1 MQSPSIRLEDVYLSI
16 PVITPGQQRL
26 LRRPSFLTSS
36 VGGGLSQSNGKVHV
50 DAVKGVSLTVDEGDH
65 LALLG
70 HNGAG
75 KTTILRMIAGIYP
88 PTRGKVITT
97 GSIGCVLDVNSAI
110 SPDMT
115 GREAIK
121 YYSLIYGHGDTD
133 WRQIESDV
141 ADFTDLGDFLDLPI
155 RTYSSGMQARLSAA
169 LATAWRQD
177 ILLIDEGIG
186 AGDAAFQKKFESRLH
201 SYMSNAGILVLASH
215 SVDLLQRYCTRG
227 ALFSHGEMLF
237 LGPVEDALRFYAEW
251 QKAGA

>member
-1 MQSPSIRLEDVYLSI
+1 MQPSSIKLEDVYLSI

-26 LRRPSFLTSS
+26 LRRPSFLTS
-36 VGGGLSQSNGKVHV
+36 VGGGLSRSNGKVHV
-50 DAVKGVSLTVDEGDH
+50 DAIKGVSLELAEGDY

-75 KTTILRMIAGIYP
+75 KTTLLRMIAGIYP
-88 PTRGKVITT
+88 PTRGRVTT
-97 GSIGCVLDVNSAI
+97 SGSIGCVLDVNSAI

-121 YYSLIYGHGDTD
+121 YYSLIYGRGDTD
-133 WRQIESDV
+133 WRQIENDV
-141 ADFTDLGDFLDLPI
+141 AEFTDLGDFLDLPI

-201 SYMSNAGILVLASH
+201 SYMSSAGILVFASH
-215 SVDLLQRYCTRG
+215 SADLLQRYCTRG
-227 ALFSHGEMLF
+227 ALFSHGEVVYQ
-237 LGPVEDALRFYAEW
+237 GRIDDALRYYADW
-251 QKAGA
+251 QRAAT